1 MQAKQLTS
9 ELYVT
14 SQITLED
21 VQTAA
26 EQGFTS
32 IINNRPD
39 GEEADQ
45 LTASEVEA
53 VAQQMGIRYIH
64 QPVVGG
70 NISADDV
77 ATFSRLINDQPG
89 KVLAHCRTGTRC
101 TMLWALSQAGKQSAD
116 SLLATA
122 KKAGY
127 DLEQL
132 RDRLN

>member
-1 MQAKQLTS
+1 METHQLTKA
-9 ELYVT
+9 LHVT

-26 EQGFTS
+26 EQGFTT

-45 LTASEVEA
+45 LTASEMEA

-77 ATFSRLINDQPG
+77 ATFSRLIGEQPG

>member
-1 MQAKQLTS
+1 METHQLTKA
-9 ELYVT
+9 LHVT

-21 VQTAA
+21 VQKAA
-26 EQGFTS
+26 EQGFTT

-39 GEEADQ
+39 GEESGQ

-53 VAQQMGIRYIH
+53 VARKLGINYIH

-70 NISADDV
+70 NITSDDV
-77 ATFSRLINDQPG
+77 ATFSQLIDDQAG

>member
-1 MQAKQLTS
+1 METHQLTKA
-9 ELYVT
+9 LHVT
-14 SQITLED
+14 SQITLQD
-21 VQTAA
+21 VQKAA
-26 EQGFTS
+26 EQGFTT

-39 GEEADQ
+39 GEESGQ

-53 VAQQMGIRYIH
+53 VARKLGINYIH

-70 NISADDV
+70 NITSDDV
-77 ATFSRLINDQPG
+77 ATFSQLIDDQAG

>member
-1 MQAKQLTS
+1 MKTHQLTKA
-9 ELYVT
+9 LHVT

-21 VQTAA
+21 VQKAA
-26 EQGFTS
+26 EQGFTT

-39 GEEADQ
+39 GEEAGQ

-53 VAQQMGIRYIH
+53 VARKLGINYIH

-70 NISADDV
+70 NITPDDV
-77 ATFSRLINDQPG
+77 ATFSQLIGDQPG

-101 TMLWALSQAGKQSAD
+101 TMLWALSQAGKQPAD
-116 SLLATA
+116 ELLATA

-132 RDRLN
+132 RDRLS

>member
-1 MQAKQLTS
+1 MKTHQLTKA
-9 ELYVT
+9 LHVT

-21 VQTAA
+21 VQKAA
-26 EQGFTS
+26 EQGFTT

-39 GEEADQ
+39 GEEAGQ

-53 VAQQMGIRYIH
+53 VARKLGINYIH

-70 NISADDV
+70 NITPDDV
-77 ATFSRLINDQPG
+77 TTFSQLIDDQTG
-89 KVLAHCRTGTRC
+89 KILAHCRTGTRC
-101 TMLWALSQAGKQSAD
+101 TMLWALSQAGKQPAD
-116 SLLATA
+116 ELLATA